1 MKANQKRVIIIGGGP
16 AGLVAASNLT
26 LLGHEVTILEKEKEL
41 GGKIRRWHK
50 LFPDGK
56 PAHEVVNALNNR
68 VNSDI
73 RVVTEA
79 RINEVIRE
87 GGEYVFKVNNHSIY
101 SADAVLITVGYD
113 LFDARRKEEYGY
125 GIYDNV
131 ITSAD
136 LEYLFA
142 DDQPL
147 LTKQHKKPRRIAF
160 IHCVGS
166 RDEKVGHEYCSS
178 VCCVTGIKQAI
189 EVKKHLPDSEVF
201 MFYMDLRMY
210 GRFFEDLYLQAQE
223 KYHVQF
229 IRGRLSEA
237 AENPDGSLTL
247 KADDT
252 LAGSPLKMNVDMM
265 VLLIGME
272 AASCTKQI
280 GKMLKAEAGPDG
292 FFYPYD
298 SHIESNAGS
307 VEGIFMAGC
316 CTGPKSLEFTIADAR
331 SAALKIHKYLV
342 HTPVAKMLN

>member
-1 MKANQKRVIIIGGGP
+1 MKTGQKRVIIIGGGP
-16 AGLVAASNLT
+16 AGIVAASNLT
-26 LLGHEVTILEKEKEL
+26 LLGHEVTILEKEKQL
-41 GGKIRRWHK
+41 GGKIRGWHK
-50 LFPDGK
+50 LFPDGR
-56 PAHEVVNALNNR
+56 PAQEVVNLLNNKMT
-68 VNSDI
+68 STI
-73 RVVTEA
+73 RIVTEA
-79 RINEVIRE
+79 RINQIMRENGEFVI
-87 GGEYVFKVNNHSIY
+87 KVNNHSIY
-101 SADAVLITVGYD
+101 SADAVLLTIGYD

-131 ITSAD
+131 MTSAE

-142 DDQPL
+142 NENPL
-147 LTKQHKKPRRIAF
+147 LTKQGKKPKRIAF

-178 VCCVTGIKQAI
+178 VCCVTGVKQAI
-189 EVKKHLPDSEVF
+189 EVKKHLPDSEIY

-223 KYHVQF
+223 NYHIQF

-237 AENPDGSLTL
+237 AENQDGSLTL
-247 KADDT
+247 RADDT
-252 LAGSPLKMNVDMM
+252 LAGNPLKLNVDMM

-272 AASCTKQI
+272 AASCTKQL
-280 GKMLKAEAGPDG
+280 GKMLKVDTGPDG

-298 SHIESNAGS
+298 SHTESNAGFS
-307 VEGIFMAGC
+307 DGVFMAGN

-342 HTPVAKMLN
+342 HMPVAKMLN

>member
-1 MKANQKRVIIIGGGP
+1 MKTVHKSVIIVGGGP
-16 AGLVAASNLT
+16 AGLVAASNLS
-26 LLGHEVTILEKEKEL
+26 LLGHEVTILEKEKKL
-41 GGKIRRWHK
+41 GGKIRDWYK
-50 LFPDGK
+50 LFPDGR
-56 PAHEVVNALNNR
+56 PAQEIVNLLNNR
-68 VNSDI
+68 MTSTI
-73 RVVTEA
+73 RVITEA
-79 RINEVIRE
+79 KINDIIRE
-87 GGEYVFKVNNHSIY
+87 GGEFVFKVNNHSIY
-101 SADAVLITVGYD
+101 SADAVLLTVGYD

-131 ITSAD
+131 MTSAE

-142 DDQPL
+142 DETPL
-147 LTKQHKKPRRIAF
+147 LTKQNKKPKRIAF

-178 VCCVTGIKQAI
+178 VCCATGVKQAI
-189 EVKKHLPDSEVF
+189 EVKKRLPDAEVF

-210 GRFFEDLYLQAQE
+210 GRFFEEMYLQAQE

-237 AENPDGSLTL
+237 SENPDGSLTL

-252 LAGSPLKMNVDMM
+252 LAGNPIKMNVDMM

-272 AASCTKQI
+272 AASCTKQL
-280 GKMLKAEAGPDG
+280 GRLLKVETGPDG

-298 SHIESNAGS
+298 SHIESNAGFTDG
-307 VEGIFMAGC
+307 VFMAGN

-331 SAALKIHKYLV
+331 SAALKVHKYLV